1 MWMSELVY
9 ALAFTTITGAL
20 LTGIWFL
27 AGRLL
32 ERLGFISVAYR
43 LLKTLA
49 CFWLLPI
56 AYCVLKWLN
65 LQLYRWQGFLFL
77 PTPFLSMAGKIFFG
91 LWVVVAAAVFCFY
104 LRERVCLHKRLA
116 VSAVCE
122 DGRILDSFAKILEE
136 LKIPGAKA
144 VLRIS
149 EYETIPFT
157 AGIFHPVIILPA
169 CNYGEHELEI
179 IFRHELAHV
188 LHKDVFYKNVAYLIC
203 ILHAANPFAW
213 WYFCLLQNWSEY
225 AVDDAVCRG
234 TGKFADYYENIL
246 CLMQGG
252 RKTVGSVSGL
262 AGGKSAIRKRIEHV
276 KRAYL
281 VKKRSRLAAAFAI
294 VLLLFTGTGSV
305 SAASLSAADVLAAAV
320 RRAGIYLAGS
330 SDQTWE
336 EYITV
341 EGTVSAG
348 YESPW
353 KNSFSWKIP
362 ACIQTVGP
370 EIHLKKG
377 QSVSVL
383 LETDSPGKE
392 VSCGL
397 FQPDGSSRYIIRN
410 GQAEHS
416 FYIEESG
423 VYKFFVLNK
432 GETRVNVHGSYST
445 R

>member
-77 PTPFLSMAGKIFFG
+77 PTPFLSMVGKIFFG
-91 LWVVVAAAVFCFY
+91 LWVV
-104 LRERVCLHKRLA
+104 
-116 VSAVCE
+116 
-122 DGRILDSFAKILEE
+122 
-136 LKIPGAKA
+136 
-144 VLRIS
+144 
-149 EYETIPFT
+149 
-157 AGIFHPVIILPA
+157 
-169 CNYGEHELEI
+169 
-179 IFRHELAHV
+179 
-188 LHKDVFYKNVAYLIC
+188 
-203 ILHAANPFAW
+203 
-213 WYFCLLQNWSEY
+213 
-225 AVDDAVCRG
+225 
-234 TGKFADYYENIL
+234 
-246 CLMQGG
+246 
-252 RKTVGSVSGL
+252 
-262 AGGKSAIRKRIEHV
+262 
-276 KRAYL
+276 
-281 VKKRSRLAAAFAI
+281 AAAFAI

-348 YESPW
+348 RESPW

-377 QSVSVL
+377 QSVSVM
-383 LETDSPGKE
+383 LEMDSHGKE

-397 FQPDGSSRYIIRN
+397 LQPDGSSRYIIRN

-423 VYKFFVLNK
+423 VYRFFVLNK
-432 GETRVNVHGSYST
+432 GETRVNVHGNYST